1 MSQKKS
7 EKPSVAFVLKGY
19 PRLSETFIAQEIRNL
34 EKLGLGI
41 KIISL
46 RHPTDTARHPI
57 HSEIEADVS
66 YLPEYLHEE
75 KSRVLKAWL
84 KARCLPGYSKAFRAF
99 LKDYKRDKTRNRIR
113 RFGQACVL
121 ATELPDSIER
131 VHFHFLHTPASVT
144 RYAAIMRKLPWS
156 GSAHAKDIWTIP
168 DWEKQEK
175 MAEMGWLST
184 CTAYGAAHLRDLS
197 PDPEKVHL
205 IYHGLDLARFDHFD
219 RKENDYD
226 GSTAEKKVTLV
237 SVGRLVKKKGYDDLL
252 NALAK
257 LPKDLH
263 WKLIQVGGGTLEE
276 KLKAQAK
283 NLGLSDKID
292 WLGAQPQ
299 EKVLEEI
306 RKADAFVLASK
317 VVEDGD
323 RDGLPNVLME
333 AQSQGLA
340 VVSTNISAIP
350 ELIVD
355 GKNGLLAEA
364 EDADNLSEKLL
375 KIITVSKQR
384 FKMGQA
390 GEKRVREEFDADH
403 CITRLAE
410 CFNLDHTSLK

>member
-1 MSQKKS
+1 MSQNKS

-75 KSRVLKAWL
+75 KSRVSKAWL

-131 VHFHFLHTPASVT
+131 IHFHFLHTPASVT

-184 CTAYGAAHLRDLS
+184 CTAYGAAHLRELS

-219 RKENDYD
+219 RKENDFD
-226 GSTAEKKVTLV
+226 GSTTEKTVTLV

-276 KLKAQAK
+276 KLKSQAK

-375 KIITVSKQR
+375 KIITSPKQR
-384 FKMGQA
+384 YKMGQA